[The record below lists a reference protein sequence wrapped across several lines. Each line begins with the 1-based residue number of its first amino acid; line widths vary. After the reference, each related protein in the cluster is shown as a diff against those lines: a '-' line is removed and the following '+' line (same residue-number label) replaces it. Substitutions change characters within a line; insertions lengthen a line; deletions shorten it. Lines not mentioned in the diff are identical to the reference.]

1 MKKKRQLHNQSM
13 HLQKLIVSIEM
24 KKSHSI
30 GYHNTITARNNK
42 GNLQLDGKKFNLYV
56 VEFVK
61 KLEGTGNKYWTYGS
75 VI

>member
-1 MKKKRQLHNQSM
+1 MKKN
-13 HLQKLIVSIEM
+13 
-24 KKSHSI
+24 HSI

-42 GNLQLDGKKFNLYV
+42 GNLKLDGKKFNLYV

-61 KLEGTGNKYWTYGS
+61 NLESAGNKYWTDGS

>member
-1 MKKKRQLHNQSM
+1 MKKKRQLHKQSM
-13 HLQKLIVSIEM
+13 HLQKLIFSIEM
-24 KKSHSI
+24 KKNHSI

-42 GNLQLDGKKFNLYV
+42 GNLKLDGKTFNLYV

-61 KLEGTGNKYWTYGS
+61 NLESAGNKYWTDGS